1 MNLRKELHD
10 TNVKAAMV
18 SSLLFFILAFPDL
31 FQAVDTLM
39 RKILGGKMYN
49 MHLIVLT
56 IHSVL
61 FGVLFYYI
69 NQFLQKPVLVE
80 ANSSDHRSCE
90 DKSVEENMNIL
101 KQTTCREEYNTCI
114 YDERCKSLAE
124 EHMCNTPSP
133 GNASDSFKFNNLVEC
148 VRLMEEEKRLSAF

>member
-1 MNLRKELHD
+1 MNFKKELQD
-10 TNVKAAMV
+10 ANVKAAMV

-80 ANSSDHRSCE
+80 GT
-90 DKSVEENMNIL
+90 VEVG
-101 KQTTCREEYNTCI
+101 K
-114 YDERCKSLAE
+114 AE
-124 EHMCNTPSP
+124 ADC
-133 GNASDSFKFNNLVEC
+133 
-148 VRLMEEEKRLSAF
+148 LMECGQKNKDPILAWSYYDYKDCYDDCTK

>member
-1 MNLRKELHD
+1 MNLRKELQD
-10 TNVKAAMV
+10 TNVKAAVV

-39 RKILGGKMYN
+39 RKIIGGKMYN

-69 NQFLQKPVLVE
+69 NQFLQKPVL
-80 ANSSDHRSCE
+80 AG
-90 DKSVEENMNIL
+90 I
-101 KQTTCREEYNTCI
+101 
-114 YDERCKSLAE
+114 SL
-124 EHMCNTPSP
+124 
-133 GNASDSFKFNNLVEC
+133 
-148 VRLMEEEKRLSAF
+148 

>member
-1 MNLRKELHD
+1 MNLRKELQD
-10 TNVKAAMV
+10 TNVKAALV

-80 ANSSDHRSCE
+80 GRQPTH
-90 DKSVEENMNIL
+90 EE
-101 KQTTCREEYNTCI
+101 RDEYVKCLGSNPMGYEHCI
-114 YDERCKSLAE
+114 DTFDAIFDE
-124 EHMCNTPSP
+124 
-133 GNASDSFKFNNLVEC
+133 
-148 VRLMEEEKRLSAF
+148 

>member
-1 MNLRKELHD
+1 MNLRKELQD
-10 TNVKAAMV
+10 TNVKAAVV

-39 RKILGGKMYN
+39 RKILGGKLYN

-80 ANSSDHRSCE
+80 GREPTQMERDEYENCL
-90 DKSVEENMNIL
+90 KSNPTDIQPCMD
-101 KQTTCREEYNTCI
+101 TFFGI
-114 YDERCKSLAE
+114 YSE
-124 EHMCNTPSP
+124 
-133 GNASDSFKFNNLVEC
+133 
-148 VRLMEEEKRLSAF
+148 